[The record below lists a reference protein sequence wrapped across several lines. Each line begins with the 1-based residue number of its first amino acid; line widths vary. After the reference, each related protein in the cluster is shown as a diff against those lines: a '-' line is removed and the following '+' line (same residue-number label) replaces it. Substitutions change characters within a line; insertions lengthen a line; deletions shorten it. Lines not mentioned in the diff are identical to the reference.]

1 MAIKLGFALCGSFC
15 TFSKAIPQ
23 IEELKNSGIDVIP
36 IMSYNAYE
44 TDTRFGTAKEHIER
58 IENICSKKIIH
69 TLTQAEPIGPK
80 KMIDALL
87 IEPCTG
93 NTIAKIAM
101 GIADTPVTL
110 AAKSNLR
117 NGNPV
122 IIAISTNDALGNA
135 AKNIGLLMNSKN
147 IFFVPF
153 NQDDCTNKQNSIV
166 ADFTKTKDTV
176 FNAIIGKQLQPML
189 I

>member
-15 TFSKAIPQ
+15 TFSTAIPR
-23 IEELKNSGIDVIP
+23 IEELKNAGIEIVP
-36 IMSYNAYE
+36 IMSYNAYN
-44 TDTRFGTAKEHIER
+44 TDTRFGTAKEHIDR
-58 IENICSKKIIH
+58 IENICDKKIIH
-69 TLTQAEPIGPK
+69 TLTDAEPIGPK

-93 NTIAKIAM
+93 NTIAKLAA

-135 AKNIGLLMNSKN
+135 AKNIGTLMNAKN
-147 IFFVPF
+147 IYFVPF
-153 NQDDCTNKQNSIV
+153 RQDDCVNKPTSIV
-166 ADFTKTKDTV
+166 ADFSKTKDTF
-176 FNAIIGKQLQPML
+176 FNAIVGKQIQPML
-189 I
+189 L